1 MKTDP
6 SVAGY
11 PQMYRACAYALGA
24 TSAAACLRSLTL
36 SLVRFRLPEV
46 PEKRPVLEGLHARI
60 VDVVTRSVPGWL
72 AAGSEDIAQAVWLKL
87 ARQRRSEE
95 DLAELRPG
103 YLWRLVHSEI
113 MDEIRR
119 RRRRGEVG
127 LEEDDPVVAR
137 DPRPGAE
144 QALAGKR
151 IGAAIRSCLDLLAES
166 RRRAVVLYLAGH
178 RVSEIAGLLG
188 ITRKQTENLVFRG
201 VRDLRRHLRERGY
214 RHGTE

>member
-1 MKTDP
+1 MEADP
-6 SVAGY
+6 PAMGY
-11 PQMYRACAYALGA
+11 LEMYRASACAP
-24 TSAAACLRSLTL
+24 AAASTAVLGSLTL
-36 SLVRFRLPEV
+36 PQVRFRLLEV
-46 PEKRPVLEGLHARI
+46 PEERPVLESLHARI
-60 VDVVTRSVPGWL
+60 VDVVARSVPGWL
-72 AAGSEDIAQAVWLKL
+72 TASTEDIAQAVWLKL
-87 ARQRRSEE
+87 ARQGRSEE

-127 LEEDDPVVAR
+127 LEEDDPAVAR

-151 IGAAIRSCLDLLAES
+151 IGATIRSCLDLLAES

-178 RVSEIAGLLG
+178 RVSEIADLLG

-201 VRDLRRHLRERGY
+201 VRDLRKHLRERGY
-214 RHGTE
+214 RHGTG